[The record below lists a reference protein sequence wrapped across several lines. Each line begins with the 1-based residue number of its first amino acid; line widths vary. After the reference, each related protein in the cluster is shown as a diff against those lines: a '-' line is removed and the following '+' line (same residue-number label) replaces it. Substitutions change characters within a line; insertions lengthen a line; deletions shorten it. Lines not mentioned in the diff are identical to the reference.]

1 MNRRDFLLAASAAA
15 GGSAAA
21 SGTAAAQQGNASG
34 GGGGN
39 ASGGAG
45 GNASGGNQSAGNQSG
60 GNQSAGNQSG
70 GNQSAGGAGGGGGGG
85 PTKTVKV
92 GPGGALKFEPETL
105 SLPTGGKVKFVWE
118 SSGHNVNPN
127 SGKWGHQPIEDKGF
141 SFTTPPF
148 KQAGEQKYVCD
159 PHASAGMKGTIQVGS
174 SGSSGG
180 GGGEEEPSP
189 EEMGVPFQAHFVG
202 IATLLMM
209 VLSLVYTFFV
219 VKYGESPNAKGGN

>member
-21 SGTAAAQQGNASG
+21 SGTAAAQQGNGSGGGGGNASG

-39 ASGGAG
+39 ASGGG
-45 GNASGGNQSAGNQSG
+45 GNASGG
-60 GNQSAGNQSG
+60 G

-92 GPGGALKFEPETL
+92 GPGGALTFEPAEL

-118 SSGHNVNPN
+118 SSGHNVSPS
-127 SGKWGHQPIEDKGF
+127 SGNWGHQPIEDKGF
-141 SFTTPPF
+141 SYTTPPF
-148 KQAGEQKYVCD
+148 QQSGAQEYVCT
-159 PHASAGMKGTIQVGS
+159 PHESAGMVGTIQVGS
-174 SGSSGG
+174 SGGG
-180 GGGEEEPSP
+180 GGEEEEPSP

-209 VLSLVYTFFV
+209 VLSLVYTFFL
-219 VKYGESPNAKGGN
+219 VKYGESPNAKGGD